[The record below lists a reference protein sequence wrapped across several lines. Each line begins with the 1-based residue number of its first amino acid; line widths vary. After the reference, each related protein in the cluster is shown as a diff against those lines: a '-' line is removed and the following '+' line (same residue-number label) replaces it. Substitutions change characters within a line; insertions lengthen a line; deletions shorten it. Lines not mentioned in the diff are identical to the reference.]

1 MLPMSD
7 TPSYSQIACIGTGLS
22 AIALGATLQRWYG
35 FEDIRFFDR
44 HPASGGTWYTN
55 SYPGC
60 ACDVP
65 SALYSY
71 SFELNPNW
79 SKSMPS
85 FEEIKEYSTRMIHS
99 VEVTKCIW
107 KEDANRWLLYLRD
120 VNSGERSTH
129 ECQILFAATG
139 RLVEP
144 RPCDT
149 VGAET
154 FSGTLFH
161 SSQWRHDVRLRGQ
174 NVIIIGNGCTAAQIV
189 PAIIHKVN
197 SLTQI
202 IRSQHWVSPASNYTY
217 GPFIQWVFC
226 HIPFA
231 MRLHRL
237 QLFLLAEKD
246 FRLFPMTKAAA
257 RLRKRRS
264 SQVEHYMRATAPD
277 KYHNVLVPDYEIGCK
292 RRIFD
297 CGYLA
302 SLNEESFILTDTNIE
317 RIIPEGI
324 KTDHGVIP
332 ADIII
337 LATGFKTNQFLSY
350 MEVIGRGGKSVT
362 QHWDQYGGP
371 GAYNT
376 SPSAL
381 SERANTE
388 SPNSSVNYALR
399 ILKPILQ
406 GRVLAVEIKEEAEQ
420 TYIHEVQKALA
431 KRVWNAGCASTGLIR
446 YLVVYQR
453 EEVEFH
459 GLSLEPGSLLVA
471 QFVSHVVG
479 LEPQDS
485 EVSQTQWILGADISP
500 PFAWLCSAGCSRIS
514 DPKDEEAFRAV
525 INGCF
530 SELCLRKPRSCFK
543 VTVVNV
549 DRLLQGNSGGGII
562 HLSGA

>member
-1 MLPMSD
+1 
-7 TPSYSQIACIGTGLS
+7 
-22 AIALGATLQRWYG
+22 
-35 FEDIRFFDR
+35 
-44 HPASGGTWYTN
+44 
-55 SYPGC
+55 
-60 ACDVP
+60 
-65 SALYSY
+65 
-71 SFELNPNW
+71 
-79 SKSMPS
+79 
-85 FEEIKEYSTRMIHS
+85 
-99 VEVTKCIW
+99 
-107 KEDANRWLLYLRD
+107 
-120 VNSGERSTH
+120 
-129 ECQILFAATG
+129 
-139 RLVEP
+139 
-144 RPCDT
+144 
-149 VGAET
+149 
-154 FSGTLFH
+154 
-161 SSQWRHDVRLRGQ
+161 
-174 NVIIIGNGCTAAQIV
+174 
-189 PAIIHKVN
+189 
-197 SLTQI
+197 
-202 IRSQHWVSPASNYTY
+202 
-217 GPFIQWVFC
+217 
-226 HIPFA
+226 

-376 SPSAL
+376 SVMSGFPNFFMLMGPNSATGHTSAL
-381 SERANTE
+381 MAVEN
-388 SPNSSVNYALR
+388 SVNYALR

-431 KRVWNAGCASTGLIR
+431 KRVWNAGCASWYINEKKWNSMAYPWSQAHFWWR
-446 YLVVYQR
+446 
-453 EEVEFH
+453 
-459 GLSLEPGSLLVA
+459 SLFPTWSDWNLKTAKSPKHNGFWVQIFLLLLLGCA
-471 QFVSHVVG
+471 
-479 LEPQDS
+479 L
-485 EVSQTQWILGADISP
+485 LGALEYQTP
-500 PFAWLCSAGCSRIS
+500 RM
-514 DPKDEEAFRAV
+514 
-525 INGCF
+525 
-530 SELCLRKPRSCFK
+530 RK
-543 VTVVNV
+543 
-549 DRLLQGNSGGGII
+549 
-562 HLSGA
+562 HLGQ